1 MSEIIL
7 TIGIPTYNGERY
19 LAETINSCISQIK
32 KNNLQSIEIIISDN
46 ASTDST
52 GDISKKM
59 VEAYPDLVKY
69 YRNEINIGFDKNVV
83 ELFKKGN
90 GKFVH
95 ILGDDDFYCENTLDL
110 VLSFLNIN
118 SNLSI
123 VLLNIIYLNITNNSL
138 YGEFVIDSDV
148 FFNNRDDFFMFTKW
162 RTSPISTLIMNRSE
176 FNSCD
181 LSFYYGNQWIH
192 LGAII
197 EILSLGGT
205 SCFLSK
211 RIITVRTGN
220 SDWSNKNG
228 NQLEVGLAHLE
239 VLSRMVPKGY
249 NIEAYKYFLNY
260 RYKEN
265 LKDILNLAPFN
276 YIHRLKISLRMIR
289 FFKFYALF
297 WIFHLPFILV
307 FSYPIQFAKFLIK
320 YLNFKIK
327 SYKLGLE

>member
-1 MSEIIL
+1 MSEILL

-32 KNNLQSIEIIISDN
+32 NIDLRSIEIIISDN

-52 GDISKKM
+52 GDISKKI

-69 YRNEINIGFDKNVV
+69 YRNEINIGFDKNVI
-83 ELFKKGN
+83 EIFKKGN
-90 GKFVH
+90 GKYVH
-95 ILGDDDFYCENTLDL
+95 VLGDDDFYCENRLDEIL
-110 VLSFLNIN
+110 TFLKIN
-118 SNLSI
+118 NNLSI
-123 VLLNIIYLNITNNSL
+123 ILLNIIYLNITNNNL
-138 YGEFVIDSDV
+138 FGEFVIDSDV
-148 FFNNRDDFFMFTKW
+148 WFNNRDDFFKFTKW
-162 RTSPISTLIMNRSE
+162 RTAPISTLIMNRSE

-197 EILSLGGT
+197 EILSLGGK

-211 RIITVRTGN
+211 RTITVRTGN
-220 SDWSNKNG
+220 SHWSNHFG

-239 VLSRMVPKGY
+239 VLSRMLAKGY
-249 NIEAYKYFLNY
+249 NIETFKYFLNY
-260 RYKEN
+260 RYNEN

-276 YIHRLKISLRMIR
+276 FIQRLNISLRMIR
-289 FFKFYALF
+289 LFNGYMFF

-307 FSYPIQFAKFLIK
+307 FSYPIQLAKFSIKCLILK
-320 YLNFKIK
+320 LNNTN
-327 SYKLGLE
+327 SN